1 MASFKSAKSSGG
13 FLMYSKIIGTGSYLP
28 AKILT
33 NFDLEK
39 IVETSH
45 DWIVSRSGIVERHIA
60 ADNELTSDLALQAS
74 LRAIESA
81 GVSVEEIDMVIVA
94 TTSPDKMFPST
105 ACILQDKLGIKNCGA
120 AFDIQAVCGG
130 FIYALNTADL
140 YIRGGQ
146 AKTVLVVGAEVLSRM
161 LDWTDRTTCVLF
173 GDGAGAV
180 VLRASETPGIV
191 ASKLHADGRHQGMLK
206 ADGNIRNGEVQGDPF
221 IKMDGKAVFKFA
233 VKVLSEVVEEVLEE
247 NHLQGSDIAWL
258 VPHQANIRIM
268 EATAKKLGLSMDNV
282 IVTVATH
289 GNTSAASIPLAL
301 DSAVRD
307 GRIKAGQNILLEAV
321 GGGFTWGAIL
331 IKW

>member
-1 MASFKSAKSSGG
+1 
-13 FLMYSKIIGTGSYLP
+13 MYSRIIGTGSYLP
-28 AKILT
+28 AKTLT
-33 NFDLEK
+33 NYDLEK
-39 IVETSH
+39 IVDTSH
-45 DWIVSRSGIVERHIA
+45 DWIVSRSGIHERHIA

-74 LRAIESA
+74 INAIAAA
-81 GVSVEEIDMVIVA
+81 GINANEVDLIVVA
-94 TTSPDKMFPST
+94 TTSPDQIFPST
-105 ACILQDKLGIKNCGA
+105 ACILQDKLGIKNNSP

-130 FIYALNTADL
+130 FVYAMNIADL

-146 AKTVLVVGAEVLSRM
+146 AKTALVVGAEVLSRM
-161 LDWTDRTTCVLF
+161 LDWKDRATCVLF

-191 ASKLHADGRHQGMLK
+191 ACKLHADGSHRDMLK
-206 ADGNIRNGEVQGDPF
+206 ADGNVRNGVVQGDPF
-221 IKMDGKAVFKFA
+221 IKMEGQAVFKFA

-247 NHLQGSDIAWL
+247 NSLKGSDISWL
-258 VPHQANIRIM
+258 IPHQANIRIM

-282 IVTVATH
+282 VVTVAKH

-301 DSAVRD
+301 DTAVRD
-307 GRIKAGQNILLEAV
+307 GRVKAGQNILLEAV